1 MWDVKDALLIRAGW
15 KVSSGIPLCW
25 KMLILQNWNISQ
37 EHVDFIESFNG
48 KQACRLSRKPALL
61 VACQPGLPGSP
72 LPRKLLLQLP
82 DTPTRPLPWEWGGWG
97 EASMKGG
104 GTDSQVGSLAAAFLW
119 KFSFLYKN
127 TNSSG
132 KITINSFHRRE
143 ILFSRLI
150 YQWGDTASLCFLF
163 AYASHILTN
172 MILGGRYPV
181 CSHWNSNAAG
191 SAWGVYSL
199 W

>member
-25 KMLILQNWNISQ
+25 KMLILQNWNIHRNMLISLK
-37 EHVDFIESFNG
+37 VSMESRHAG
-48 KQACRLSRKPALL
+48 C
-61 VACQPGLPGSP
+61 PGSLHSWSHASPGSP
-72 LPRKLLLQLP
+72 APRSPGSCSSSFL
-82 DTPTRPLPWEWGGWG
+82 TPRPGLYLGSGVAGGRQAW
-97 EASMKGG
+97 KGG